1 MARRG
6 LGAEATGMAS
16 CRTGILPACLSVV
29 LPCALLLACCA
40 ASKSKVVRQVNAF
53 CLLHAFCMQNGSS
66 NESFCCKL
74 QWDDSDSA
82 KWSAKAKLKS
92 ENDENVRNETCGM
105 QQQLE
110 EQQLEQHL
118 ACASTPTLTVSTF
131 KAFKLATAK
140 RTSTWQPH
148 LRLSP
153 PFSGHNIKV
162 KERSFLSAFYG

>member
-6 LGAEATGMAS
+6 IGAEATGMAS
-16 CRTGILPACLSVV
+16 CRTGILPGCLSCLVPSSRV
-29 LPCALLLACCA
+29 LLLVACCA

-105 QQQLE
+105 QQQQL
-110 EQQLEQHL
+110 EQQQRQHL

-148 LRLSP
+148 LRL
-153 PFSGHNIKV
+153 
-162 KERSFLSAFYG
+162 FLRLLRAQH